1 MAINTIGGLI
11 EHHIRLTA
19 WCNACRHH
27 DVLDLDALGQR
38 LGFERTDDPACWGSW
53 ALSIASG

>member
-19 WCNACRHH
+19 WCNACRHY
-27 DVLDLDALGQR
+27 DQLDLDAL
-38 LGFERTDDPACWGSW
+38 AASW
-53 ALSIASG
+53 ASTTRRCTTI